1 LVNIVI
7 FMTKKRE
14 RDDVLDISHGHAI
27 EPNKY
32 IRVRLV
38 NGKSPSEGRVE
49 VYHNG
54 TWGTVCDDMFD
65 VSDAQVV
72 CRTMG
77 FSTA

>member
-1 LVNIVI
+1 MQDFGL
-7 FMTKKRE
+7 F
-14 RDDVLDISHGHAI
+14 
-27 EPNKY
+27 
-32 IRVRLV
+32 RVRLV